1 MTESMGV
8 AAESPRAESMQALR
22 AREFSRLDA
31 GGHVYLDHTGSALYP
46 ESLVRSHS
54 EWLCRSV
61 LGNPHSRNPSS
72 RAATEVV
79 EGARRRILE
88 FFNADPGEYEAIF
101 TLNASG
107 ALKVV
112 GEAYPFSEKSTFR
125 LTADNHNS
133 VNGIREFAMAH
144 GSEVRYLRLDQDL
157 RIADIEA
164 QLAGADRSVPNLF
177 AYPAQSNFSGVK
189 HPLEWAELARELGY
203 DVLLDAAAFAPTSRL
218 DLGRY
223 SPDYLTISFYKM
235 FGFPTGV
242 GVLLARKSALA
253 RLHRPWFGGGTVRF
267 VSAQNQ
273 VRILYTNSA
282 AFEDGTLNFL
292 SLAAITEGLDFLE
305 GIGMERVNAHIME
318 LTEHLLD
325 EMRGLRHSNGRPM
338 ARIYGPAG
346 TEDRGGTVAFNL
358 LDSEGAVIDCRLIE
372 EASSAAGVSLR
383 TGYFCNPGAAESS
396 FELPEDEARRCY
408 DELAGDTFT
417 LKQFSA
423 CLHDRPVGAVRVSVG
438 VSSNEA
444 DLGRLLEILG
454 SFRDLASPEHPPAIT
469 KPLAG

>member
-1 MTESMGV
+1 MV
-8 AAESPRAESMQALR
+8 ESMQALR

-54 EWLCRSV
+54 DWLCRSV

-79 EGARRRILE
+79 ELARRRILE
-88 FFNADPGEYEAIF
+88 FFNADPAEYEAIF
-101 TLNASG
+101 TQNASG

-112 GEAYPFSEKSTFR
+112 GEAYPFCEGSSFR

-133 VNGIREFAMAH
+133 VNGIREFAKAH
-144 GSEVRYLRLDQDL
+144 DAEVKYLRLDPDL
-157 RIADIEA
+157 RIEDIEA
-164 QLAGADRSVPNLF
+164 QLDGVDRAVPNLF

-189 HPLEWAELARELGY
+189 HPLEWIDLARGLGY
-203 DVLLDAAAFAPTSRL
+203 DILLDAAAFAPTSRL
-218 DLGRY
+218 DLGKVF
-223 SPDYLTISFYKM
+223 PDFVTISFYKM

-242 GVLLARKSALA
+242 GVLLARKAALA

-292 SLAAITEGLDFLE
+292 SLAAIPEGLDFMEEIGLE
-305 GIGMERVNAHIME
+305 RINAHVMG
-318 LTEHLLD
+318 LTDRLLG
-325 EMRGLRHSNGRPM
+325 EMRGLRHSNGKPM
-338 ARIYGPAG
+338 ARIYGPVG
-346 TEDRGGTVAFNL
+346 TEDRGGTIAFNL
-358 LDSEGAVIDCRLIE
+358 LDPTGAIVDCRLIE

-408 DELAGDTFT
+408 DDLAGDTFT

-423 CLHDRPVGAVRVSVG
+423 CLHDRPVGAVRVSLG
-438 VSSNEA
+438 VSSNES
-444 DLGRLLEILG
+444 DLGRLLEILTA
-454 SFRDLASPEHPPAIT
+454 FRDQATPEEAPAVT
-469 KPLAG
+469 APLAG

>member
-1 MTESMGV
+1 M
-8 AAESPRAESMQALR
+8 AESIETESMQALR

-31 GGHVYLDHTGSALYP
+31 SGQVYLDHTGSTLYP
-46 ESLVRSHS
+46 ESLVRRHS

-79 EGARRRILE
+79 DLARRRVLE
-88 FFNADPGEYEAIF
+88 FFNADPAEYEAIF
-101 TLNASG
+101 TPNASG

-112 GEAYPFSEKSTFR
+112 GEAYPFHEGSSFR

-133 VNGIREFAMAH
+133 VNGIREFATAH
-144 GSEVRYLRLDQDL
+144 GAEVRYLRLDTDL
-157 RIADIEA
+157 RIHDIEA
-164 QLAGADRSVPNLF
+164 QLAGADRSVPHLF

-189 HPLEWAELARELGY
+189 HPLEWIELARGLGY
-203 DVLLDAAAFAPTSRL
+203 DVLLDSAAFVPTSRL
-218 DLGRY
+218 DLSRY
-223 SPDYLTISFYKM
+223 APDYATVSFYKM

-242 GVLLARKSALA
+242 GALLARKSALA

-292 SLAAITEGLDFLE
+292 SLAAVADGLDFLE
-305 GIGMERVNAHIME
+305 TIGMERVNAHVMG
-318 LTEHLLD
+318 LTDQLLAALR
-325 EMRGLRHSNGRPM
+325 ELRHSDGRPM
-338 ARIYGPAG
+338 TRIYGPAG
-346 TEDRGGTVAFNL
+346 VDNRGGTIALNL
-358 LDSEGAVIDCRLIE
+358 LDGEGAVVDCRLVE
-372 EASSAAGVSLR
+372 EAASAAGVSLR

-396 FELPEDEARRCY
+396 FELPEAEARRCY

-423 CLHDRPVGAVRVSVG
+423 CLHDRPVGAVRVSLG
-438 VSSNEA
+438 LSSNEA
-444 DLGRLLEILG
+444 DVQRLLEVLTA
-454 SFRDLASPEHPPAIT
+454 FRDLRAPAEA
-469 KPLAG
+469 PVVAGRLAG

>member
-1 MTESMGV
+1 M
-8 AAESPRAESMQALR
+8 AETQGAESMEALR

-46 ESLVRSHS
+46 ESLIRRHS
-54 EWLCRSV
+54 EWLCSSV
-61 LGNPHSRNPSS
+61 LGNPHSRNPSA

-79 EGARRRILE
+79 DTARRRILE
-88 FFNADPGEYEAIF
+88 FFRADPAEYEVIF

-112 GEAYPFSEKSTFR
+112 GEAYPFGESSSFL

-133 VNGIREFAMAH
+133 VNGIREFATAH
-144 GSEVRYLRLDQDL
+144 GAAVRYLRLDHDL
-157 RIADIEA
+157 RIHDIEA

-177 AYPAQSNFSGVK
+177 AFPAQSNFSGVK
-189 HPLEWAELARELGY
+189 HPLEWIELAQSLGY
-203 DVLLDAAAFAPTSRL
+203 DVLLDAAAFVPTSRL
-218 DLGRY
+218 DL
-223 SPDYLTISFYKM
+223 SEHKPDYVTVSFYKM

-242 GVLLARKSALA
+242 GVLLARKSGLA

-292 SLAAITEGLDFLE
+292 SLAAIPDGLDFLD
-305 GIGMERVNAHIME
+305 GVGMERVNAHVMG
-318 LTEHLLD
+318 LAGRLLAQLR
-325 EMRGLRHSNGRPM
+325 ELRHSNGRPL
-338 ARIYGPAG
+338 ARIYGPVG
-346 TEDRGGTVAFNL
+346 NEGRGGTVAFNL
-358 LDSEGAVIDCRLIE
+358 LDTAGAVIDCRLIE
-372 EASSAAGVSLR
+372 EAASAAGVSLR

-423 CLHDRPVGAVRVSVG
+423 CLQDRPVGAVRVSVG
-438 VSSNEA
+438 VSSNRA
-444 DLGRLLEILG
+444 DLERLLEILVA
-454 SFRDLASPEHPPAIT
+454 FRDLAAPAAAP
-469 KPLAG
+469 KVGARVAG

>member
-1 MTESMGV
+1 MAGATLDGELEVELM
-8 AAESPRAESMQALR
+8 EALR
-22 AREFSRLDA
+22 AREFARLDA

-46 ESLVRSHS
+46 ESLVRSHAD
-54 EWLCRSV
+54 WLCRSV

-72 RAATEVV
+72 RSATEVV
-79 EGARRRILE
+79 ERARRRILE
-88 FFNADPGEYEAIF
+88 FFNADPAEYEVIF

-112 GEAYPFSEKSTFR
+112 GEAYPFRPESTFR

-133 VNGIREFAMAH
+133 VNGIREFAKAH
-144 GSEVRYLRLDQDL
+144 GAEVRYLRLGTDL
-157 RIADIEA
+157 RIDDLEE

-189 HPLEWAELARELGY
+189 HPLEWIEVARELGY
-203 DVLLDAAAFAPTSRL
+203 DVLLDAAAFAPTTRL
-218 DLGRY
+218 DLGEY
-223 SPDYLTISFYKM
+223 SPDYVTISFYKM

-242 GVLLARKSALA
+242 GTLLARKSALA

-273 VRILYTNSA
+273 VRILYTNAA

-292 SLAAITEGLDFLE
+292 SLAAIPEGLAFME
-305 GIGMERVNAHIME
+305 GIGMERINRHVMRLTSTL
-318 LTEHLLD
+318 LTELQA
-325 EMRGLRHSNGRPM
+325 LRHDNGRPL
-338 ARIYGPAG
+338 ALIYGPTG
-346 TEDRGGTVAFNL
+346 TEGRGGTVAFNL
-358 LDSEGAVIDCRLIE
+358 LDAEGAVIDCRLVE
-372 EASSAAGVSLR
+372 EAASAANVSLR
-383 TGYFCNPGAAESS
+383 TGYFCNPGAAETS

-438 VSSNEA
+438 VSSNDA
-444 DLGRLLEILG
+444 DLRRLLDVLAL
-454 SFRDLASPEHPPAIT
+454 FRNMVAPAEAPAIAAS
-469 KPLAG
+469 LAG

>member
-1 MTESMGV
+1 MS
-8 AAESPRAESMQALR
+8 ESMQALR
-22 AREFSRLDA
+22 AREYSRLDA

-46 ESLVRSHS
+46 ESLVRNHS
-54 EWLCRSV
+54 DWLCRSV

-79 EGARRRILE
+79 DTARRRILE
-88 FFNADPGEYEAIF
+88 FFNADPAEYEAIF
-101 TLNASG
+101 TQNASG

-112 GEAYPFSEKSTFR
+112 GEAYPFRAESTFR

-144 GSEVRYLRLDQDL
+144 GAEVRYLRLDQDL
-157 RIADIEA
+157 CIGDLEA
-164 QLAGADRSVPNLF
+164 QLAGADHSAPNLF

-189 HPLEWAELARELGY
+189 HPLEWIELARGLGY

-223 SPDYLTISFYKM
+223 APDYATISFYKM

-273 VRILYTNSA
+273 VRILYTHSA

-292 SLAAITEGLDFLE
+292 SLAAIPEGLDFLE
-305 GIGMERVNAHIME
+305 RIGMERVNAHVTGLTCAL
-318 LTEHLLD
+318 LTEL
-325 EMRGLRHSNGRPM
+325 RALRHSNGRPL

-346 TEDRGGTVAFNL
+346 TEGRGGTVAFNL
-358 LDSEGAVIDCRLIE
+358 LDPEGAVVDCRLIE

-423 CLHDRPVGAVRVSVG
+423 CLHDRPVGAVRVSLG
-438 VSSNEA
+438 ISSNEA
-444 DLGRLLEILG
+444 DLRRLLEVIAA
-454 SFRDLASPEHPPAIT
+454 FRDLASPAEAPAVRAS
-469 KPLAG
+469 LAG